1 MSESPFPGGELE
13 IISLAGEISTYIVPG
28 DAFAA
33 MHGEPPAKLSEMAV
47 YLIVVGTRH
56 YFAHKS

>member
-13 IISLAGEISTYIVPG
+13 IISLSAEISTHIAPG

-33 MHGEPPAKLSEMAV
+33 MYSELPAKLSEMAV

-56 YFAHKS
+56 FLTRKS